1 MKNLILPVIATAV
14 TAAAVT
20 NSAPSADDLQAQRF
34 LAEADTILS
43 IYPDDNNF
51 GINRLPTMHGRQYFD
66 NRIPLEKPCAEAWG
80 SMENSNYLALKS
92 WGQFDKNGVPQRD
105 SVMSGHYQLNW
116 SPITA
121 NDESSQNLKNY
132 HNAEDRF
139 HREIGPKAAAALYI
153 SGEKT
158 SRLEF
163 QYVKERA
170 VLDLRAIYPS
180 SKACLSCHQDVQSG
194 KPIGVLGL
202 LRLPKQK

>member
-14 TAAAVT
+14 TAVAVT
-20 NSAPSADDLQAQRF
+20 NSAPNADDIQAQRF

-51 GINRLPTMHGRQYFD
+51 GVSRLPAMHGRNYFD
-66 NRIPLEKPCAEAWG
+66 NRKPIEKPCAEAWG
-80 SMENSNYLALKS
+80 SLENSNYLALKS
-92 WGQFDKNGVPQRD
+92 WGQFDNNGVAQRD

-121 NDESSQNLKNY
+121 NDESSQNLNNY

-139 HREIGPKAAAALYI
+139 HREIGPKAAAALYN

-180 SKACLSCHQDVQSG
+180 SKACLSCHQDVQPG

>member
-1 MKNLILPVIATAV
+1 MKLFILPIIATGVATVAV
-14 TAAAVT
+14 TSSV
-20 NSAPSADDLQAQRF
+20 PSADDLQAQRF

-51 GINRLPTMHGRQYFD
+51 GISRLPTMHGRQYFD
-66 NRIPLEKPCAEAWG
+66 NRKPLEKPCAEAWE
-80 SMENSNYLALKS
+80 SLENSNYLALKS
-92 WGQFDKNGVPQRD
+92 WGQFDEKGVPQRD

-121 NDESSQNLKNY
+121 NDESSQNLNNY
-132 HNAEDRF
+132 HNAENRF
-139 HREIGPKAAAALYI
+139 HREIGPTAATALYN

-163 QYVKERA
+163 KYVKEKA

-180 SKACLSCHQDVQSG
+180 SKACLTCHQDVKAG
-194 KPIGVLGL
+194 KPIGILGL
-202 LRLPKQK
+202 LRLSKQK